1 MPSTL
6 DFLSDPSLGL
16 VREVRQ
22 SQLQMAGDVD
32 TVIAEG
38 GVFFVE
44 GPVGVGKS
52 LAYLVPSLLA
62 EGRRIVI
69 ATAKKQL
76 QDQIQGKDL
85 PAIAEVIGN
94 EALQKLLIDAEGN
107 RQLMAT
113 VVKGKANYACRL
125 LSEKHAADDTY
136 EQFLRRSTFGDRA
149 EYPSALPQW
158 WNSATA
164 EDCIGRGCKYAST
177 CGYMRLKGSVSQ
189 SKIVVVN
196 HHMLGSDMYFGHG
209 KMMGGPFDVLIID
222 EAHKLAEGI
231 RAAFT
236 VRVSEG
242 AVADIDEA
250 IKKTPFNIGAPARV
264 RSVWNA
270 MFEAL
275 PNRNWRDLHARE
287 IPVFPHHAE
296 DAIAGLEEIDN
307 ELATLLAHYG
317 VKGTPADLSF
327 WETLAALDVP
337 DDVKGNLAMVA
348 QGRRKMTDLMRG
360 VRTLQGYVKP
370 NDEEEP
376 EEYEQRKARILENT
390 VASGYADFRG
400 KFHVNC
406 APVNVGGIAKNYFGA
421 IKSTVLTSATLAISN
436 NFDHLVDVVGV
447 EPTKTAV
454 LPPAFDYPS
463 QGFLYVPKDI
473 PYRNRSDSDYI
484 ETTRKRVERCA
495 RLVELSNGGAFVL
508 TTANDDLDE
517 FAEYLKWKFPRR
529 VFAQGHSRNAW
540 DGDPPSI
547 LERFKQ
553 SHDNILVGS
562 KSFWEGVDVVGERLR
577 LVVITKLPF
586 PNFKDPIVKARE
598 RLAGEAAFKRVQMVD
613 MLTDLRQGAG
623 RLIRS
628 KIDRGVVAILDDRI
642 WTKGYGR
649 QVRSILG
656 FPVQSDIREV
666 EAYLPAVEK
675 YYRRLAQK
683 SSNG

>member
-6 DFLSDPSLGL
+6 EFLSDPTLGL

-22 SQLQMAGDVD
+22 SQLQMAGDVESIIRD
-32 TVIAEG
+32 G

-62 EGRRIVI
+62 EGRRVVI

-85 PAIAEVIGN
+85 PAIASVVGN
-94 EALQKLLIDAEGN
+94 DELQKLLVDSEGN
-107 RQLMAT
+107 RQLLAT

-125 LSEKHAADDTY
+125 LSEKHAADNTY
-136 EQFLRRSTFGDRA
+136 EQFLRRSQFGDRA
-149 EYPSALPQW
+149 EYPGAPPSW
-158 WNSATA
+158 WNGATA
-164 EDCIGRGCKYAST
+164 EDCIGRGCKNASA
-177 CGYMRLKGSVSQ
+177 CGYMRLKGNVAQ
-189 SKIVVVN
+189 SKIVVIN

-209 KMMGGPFDVLIID
+209 KLVGGPFDVLIID

-236 VRVSEG
+236 VRVSEN

-250 IKKTPFNIGAPARV
+250 IKKTPFNFGAPGRV
-264 RSVWNA
+264 RSIWEA
-270 MFEAL
+270 MFSAL
-275 PNRNWRDLHARE
+275 PNRHWRDTHARE

-296 DAIAGLEEIDN
+296 DAIGGLEEIDN
-307 ELATLLAHYG
+307 EMATLLGHYG
-317 VKGTPADLSF
+317 VKGTPADLGF
-327 WETLAALDVP
+327 WETLAALEVP

-348 QGRRKMTDLMRG
+348 QGRRKMTDLIRG

-376 EEYEQRKARILENT
+376 EEYERRKARILENT
-390 VASGYADFRG
+390 VASGNADARG
-400 KFHVNC
+400 RFHVNC
-406 APVNVGGIAKNYFGA
+406 APVNVGGIAKNYFGLVR
-421 IKSTVLTSATLAISN
+421 SVVLTSATLAISDS
-436 NFDHLVDVVGV
+436 FDHLTDVVGV

-454 LPPAFDYPS
+454 LPPAFDYTM

-473 PYRNRSDSDYI
+473 PFRSRGATDYA
-484 ETTRKRVERCA
+484 ENTQLRVERCA

-517 FAEYLKWKFPRR
+517 FAGFLKRKFPGR

-598 RLAGEAAFKRVQMVD
+598 RLAGESSFKRVQMVD

-628 KIDRGVVAILDDRI
+628 KTDRGVVAILDSRVWD
-642 WTKGYGR
+642 KSYGR

-656 FPVQSDIREV
+656 FPVQSDMREV
-666 EAYLPAVEK
+666 EGYLPQVEK
-675 YYRRLAQK
+675 YFRRMAAR
-683 SSNG
+683 G

>member
-22 SQLQMAGDVD
+22 SQLQMAGDVE
-32 TVIAEG
+32 TVIREG

-52 LAYLVPSLLA
+52 LAYLVPALLA
-62 EGRRIVI
+62 EGKRIVI

-76 QDQIQGKDL
+76 QDQIQSKDL
-85 PAIAEVIGN
+85 PAIANVLGEDLA
-94 EALQKLLIDAEGN
+94 ALLVDEEGTQ
-107 RQLMAT
+107 QLMAT

-125 LSEKHAADDTY
+125 LSEKQHVDVTY
-136 EQFLRRSTFGDRA
+136 NDFLRRSQFGDRA
-149 EYPSALPQW
+149 EYPGAPPVW
-158 WNSATA
+158 WNNATA
-164 EDCIGRGCKYAST
+164 EDCIGRGCKHAST
-177 CGYMRLKGSVSQ
+177 CGYMRLKGNVTQ

-209 KMMGGPFDVLIID
+209 KMMGGPFHVLIID

-236 VRVSEG
+236 VKVSEN
-242 AVADIDEA
+242 AIADMDEA
-250 IKKTPFNIGAPARV
+250 LKKTPFGFHAPARV
-264 RSVWNA
+264 RDVWAA
-270 MFEAL
+270 MFDAL
-275 PNRNWRDLHARE
+275 PNRNWRDVHARE

-296 DAIAGLEEIDN
+296 DSINGLEEIDN
-307 ELATLLAHYG
+307 ELATMLGHYG
-317 VKGTPADLSF
+317 VKGTPADLGF
-327 WETLAALDVP
+327 WETLAALNVP
-337 DDVKGNLAMVA
+337 DDVKGSLAMVA
-348 QGRRKMTDLMRG
+348 QGRRKMTDLIRG

-370 NDEEEP
+370 NEEEGP
-376 EEYEQRKARILENT
+376 EEYEQRKGRILENT
-390 VASGYADFRG
+390 VASGNADHRG
-400 KFHVNC
+400 RFHVNC
-406 APVNVGGIAKNYFGA
+406 APINVGGIVKNYFSA
-421 IKSTVLTSATLAISN
+421 IHATVLTSATLAVGD
-436 NFDHLVDVVGV
+436 NFDHLADVVGV

-454 LPPAFDYPS
+454 LPPAFDYS
-463 QGFLYVPKDI
+463 KQGFLYVPKDI
-473 PYRNRSDSDYI
+473 PFRNRSAPDYI
-484 ETTRKRVERCA
+484 ENTRMRIDRCVQ
-495 RLVELSNGGAFVL
+495 LVTWSNGGAFVL

-517 FAEYLKWKFPRR
+517 FAEVLKRKFPGR

-553 SHDNILVGS
+553 APNNILVGS
-562 KSFWEGVDVVGERLR
+562 KSFWEGVDVVGEHLR

-598 RLAGEAAFKRVQMVD
+598 RLAGESAFKRVQMVD

-628 KIDRGVVAILDDRI
+628 KSDRGVVAILDSRVWD
-642 WTKGYGR
+642 KGYGR
-649 QVRSILG
+649 QVRAILR
-656 FPVQSDIREV
+656 FPVTEHLKECED
-666 EAYLPAVEK
+666 YLPKLEP
-675 YYRRLAQK
+675 YFRRLAQRAT
-683 SSNG
+683 NG